1 MPLESKFKSDLIR
14 DIERLYPGA
23 IVLKT
28 DANQIQGI
36 PDQIILYGDHW
47 AAFEAKRSDSSP
59 HRPNQ
64 DYYVNLFNN
73 MSYAAFVYPQNKEV
87 FLHELQQALRPGRR
101 ARLSVGF

>member
-1 MPLESKFKSDLIR
+1 MPLESKFKTDLIAE
-14 DIERLYPGA
+14 IERLYPGA

-36 PDQIILYGDHW
+36 PDQIILYDDRW
-47 AAFEAKRSDSSP
+47 AAFEAKRSQFAT

-64 DYYVNLFNN
+64 DYYIDLFNK

-87 FLHELQQALRPGRR
+87 FLNELQQALRPNRR
-101 ARLSVGF
+101 TRFP

>member
-1 MPLESKFKSDLIR
+1 MPLESQFKAKLIR
-14 DIERLYPGA
+14 EIQRLYPGA

-36 PDQIILYGDHW
+36 PDQIILYENRW
-47 AAFEAKRSDSSP
+47 AAFEAKRSERAP

-64 DYYVNLFNN
+64 DYYVGLFNE

-87 FLHELQQALRPGRR
+87 FLDELQQALRPGRSTR
-101 ARLSVGF
+101 FLKR